1 MSKYAITSGTI
12 AAPVKTV
19 LYGPEGIGK
28 ALLPPSSPPRYS
40 LTPRA
45 APSG

>member
-28 ALLPPSSPPRYS
+28 STFAAQFPAPCSS
-40 LTPRA
+40 TPRA

>member
-28 ALLPPSSPPRYS
+28 STFARPVPRPSIH
-40 LTPRA
+40 
-45 APSG
+45 